1 MVPGD
6 PPPHD
11 PPPAMR
17 PPLTCSLMLR
27 GSLLLAGTLL
37 AGSAAPAA
45 AQENDFSKLV
55 GDVKVGRVVGGT
67 LRVPYITWGGDV
79 ATFHANGGLKTAEDS
94 GFGELGL
101 NLELTAGDD
110 FVAQV
115 RDYVSGKSPF
125 LRGTFRMLG
134 QASGVLGADPRTK
147 PVVILQLSWS
157 NGDHVVVREGVRTIN
172 DLKGKNIAVQQG
184 GPHVGLLYDALK
196 SGGLSKDDVK
206 IVWVPDLT
214 GENGPAEKFRADD
227 SIAACC
233 VITPDMLGLTGGVTE
248 TGSGAEGTVKGATV
262 VVSTQELTRSIADVY
277 AVRSDW
283 LEKPANRETAQ
294 KFAAGWLKAR
304 DGVVALRNDFEKTG
318 RMNAEYRRLLAQ
330 SQQIFG
336 EDVLPT
342 LEVDAH
348 GLLLDCEFANLPGQI
363 EFFQRPGNLVGFDAK
378 LTEALDMAVSWGYTR
393 NRSGFDPAP
402 WDYREIAKLA
412 GLEYREPSA
421 TRRLTGPEVT
431 TFGPDMDLDS
441 DTLVSF
447 TINFEP
453 NQDDFPADRYGA
465 EFRQAIENAAKFGGA
480 VIVVRGHSDPTLV
493 LREMIQAGIQKG
505 LIKRTGSGA
514 TAKYFLQG
522 RELDVTQADRVAELV
537 QSGQFE
543 APPNYRPRL
552 TMQSAQQLSLKR
564 AAAVKEAVGEY
575 AKQLGVELDL
585 SALQPVGAGIAD
597 PVIPKPTSL
606 AEAKQNMRV
615 EFRIV
620 RVQAETLAPSDF
632 DF

>member
-1 MVPGD
+1 MRLPAPCRTPALPFLIAGLLTAASA
-6 PPPHD
+6 
-11 PPPAMR
+11 PPA
-17 PPLTCSLMLR
+17 
-27 GSLLLAGTLL
+27 G
-37 AGSAAPAA
+37 
-45 AQENDFSKLV
+45 AQENDFAKLV
-55 GDVKVGRVVGGT
+55 GDVRVGEVAGGT
-67 LRVPYITWGGDV
+67 PQVPFITWGGDV
-79 ATFHANGGLKTAEDS
+79 ATFHANGGLKTAGGS
-94 GFGELGL
+94 GFDKLGL
-101 NLELTAGDD
+101 DLELTPGDD

-157 NGDHVVVREGVRTIN
+157 NGDHVVVRDSVKTLN
-172 DLKGKNIAVQQG
+172 DLGGKKIAVQQG

-196 SGGLSKDDVK
+196 SGGLSEDDVE

-214 GENGPAEKFRADD
+214 GENGPAETFRGDD

-248 TGSGAEGTVKGATV
+248 TGSGAEGTVNGATV

-283 LEKPANRETAQ
+283 LEKPGNRETAQ
-294 KFAAGWLKAR
+294 KFVAGWLGAR
-304 DGVVALRNDFEKTG
+304 DEVVALRNDFEKTG
-318 RMNAEYRRLLAQ
+318 KLSPAYRTLLAQ
-330 SQQIFG
+330 SQRIFG

-378 LTEALDMAVSWGYTR
+378 LTEALDMAVSWGYANNR
-393 NRSGFDPAP
+393 NGFDPAP
-402 WDYREIAKLA
+402 WDYREVAKLA
-412 GLEYREPSA
+412 GVEYREPSQ
-421 TRRLTGPEVT
+421 TQRLTGPEVT

-453 NQDDFPADRYGA
+453 NDPEFSADRYGA

-505 LIKRTGSGA
+505 LIKRTGSGK

-522 RELDVTQADRVAELV
+522 KELDVNDADKIAALV

-564 AAAVKEAVGEY
+564 AAAVKEAVGKY

-585 SALQPVGAGIAD
+585 SALQPVGAGITD

-606 AEAKQNMRV
+606 TEAKENMRV